1 MRIRLIQLLA
11 LATITIFSSMAF
23 AGGAACDSKKGHK
36 DMSASK
42 EFKGTHSWLFSKD
55 DQHGGQA
62 VPHNDKVQKQSP
74 KQSTTGLVEI

>member
-23 AGGAACDSKKGHK
+23 AGGATCNSKKGHK

-42 EFKGTHSWLFSKD
+42 EFKGNHSWLFSENGKHSD
-55 DQHGGQA
+55 KSMSHSE
-62 VPHNDKVQKQSP
+62 KVQKQAT
-74 KQSTTGLVEI
+74 KQSTGLVEI